1 MVHHR
6 YKLNNDYEQKTIE
19 SCLMVKTMSRLY
31 SDGDAWVRS
40 GSWTTTLAHLTS
52 SARYEACSRG
62 LLLSPEPFT
71 GPRGRAATASSS
83 DADCSGI
90 SGQLVFVAALPL
102 WELHSVGTAFFQHDS
117 CCCCQWPWEKVD
129 YSAGPVH
136 FTCGCS
142 APPYSPLVKHRPGS
156 TCHHFKILRILSVLR
171 IQFEDKER
179 EVQPI

>member
-6 YKLNNDYEQKTIE
+6 YKLSNDYEHKTIE
-19 SCLMVKTMSRLY
+19 SCIMVRTTCRLY
-31 SDGDAWVRS
+31 SDGDTWVRS
-40 GSWTTTLAHLTS
+40 GSWTTTPAHLTS

-62 LLLSPEPFT
+62 LLAGLKPST
-71 GPRGRAATASSS
+71 GPGGKAAAASSS

-102 WELHSVGTAFFQHDS
+102 WEHHSVGTAFFQHD
-117 CCCCQWPWEKVD
+117 CCCCCHWPWEKVD

-142 APPYSPLVKHRPGS
+142 ALLYSPLVKHRPGS